1 MGAKVWALGNGGGG
15 GEQSKEAL
23 WEGVSAGR
31 VLLCSLLVVPLLQ
44 LFWEVLG
51 EFLPALHGSL

>member
-31 VLLCSLLVVPLLQ
+31 VLLWFTCSP
-44 LFWEVLG
+44 FTTAFLG
-51 EFLPALHGSL
+51 GSG